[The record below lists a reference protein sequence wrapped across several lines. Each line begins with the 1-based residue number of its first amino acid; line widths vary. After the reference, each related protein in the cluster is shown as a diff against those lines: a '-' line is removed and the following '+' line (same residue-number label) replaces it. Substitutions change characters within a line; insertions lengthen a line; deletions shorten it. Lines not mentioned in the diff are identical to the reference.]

1 MRTVAA
7 KFQGETKSVR
17 SAGPPGIE
25 VSFRRQA
32 VEGVVELN
40 GVELRGIV
48 GEPLLGRKI
57 LRVEDSLPVLVVKTG
72 GAYSVV
78 TGASTRPGLL

>member
-1 MRTVAA
+1 MRAVPAE
-7 KFQGETKSVR
+7 FQRETKSVR

-40 GVELRGIV
+40 SVELRGIV
-48 GEPLLGRKI
+48 SEPLLGRKI
-57 LRVEDSLPVLVVKTG
+57 LRVEYSLPVLVVKTG
-72 GAYSVV
+72 GAYTVV
-78 TGASTRPGLL
+78 TEASTRPGLL